1 MALNKIIRAMG
12 RKERT
17 LSSGISAMAVFAVIS
32 LRGASVPVM
41 RQGCLPLP
49 A

>member
-1 MALNKIIRAMG
+1 MALNKIIRAVG

-17 LSSGISAMAVFAVIS
+17 LSADVSAAAMLAVIS
-32 LRGASVPVM
+32 LRGESVPVM
-41 RQGCLPLP
+41 RQGCLPSP

>member
-17 LSSGISAMAVFAVIS
+17 LSAGISAMAVLVVIS
-32 LRGASVPVM
+32 LRGDSVPVM